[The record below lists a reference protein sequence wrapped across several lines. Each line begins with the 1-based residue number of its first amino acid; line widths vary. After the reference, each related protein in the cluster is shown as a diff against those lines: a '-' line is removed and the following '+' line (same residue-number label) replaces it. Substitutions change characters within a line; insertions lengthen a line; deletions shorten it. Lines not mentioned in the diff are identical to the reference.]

1 MVKARNLD
9 IHRAMNKAQRA
20 GQQRESHNSPASGV
34 LLQYSQH
41 RDLQAIVGLSL
52 WGTVASS
59 HVATKSHIA
68 GGLKDPPRFPWP
80 SREVGLIV
88 QAVSSEHETADHIDD
103 SFHGSKMNA
112 GPSKSR
118 WSIER

>member
-59 HVATKSHIA
+59 HCGASTKTQQSLAAPSHVATKSHIA
-68 GGLKDPPRFPWP
+68 GELKEPPRFPWP
-80 SREVGLIV
+80 LW
-88 QAVSSEHETADHIDD
+88 D
-103 SFHGSKMNA
+103 
-112 GPSKSR
+112 
-118 WSIER
+118 